1 MKTGKTL
8 VASIVL
14 ASVVAMPGCGSTL
27 FYPVKSA
34 EKAADKV
41 IDDIWP
47 DLSKPGSQKVEAKK
61 S

>member
-1 MKTGKTL
+1 MKAGKTF

-14 ASVVAMPGCGSTL
+14 ASVVAMTGCGSTL

-47 DLSKPGSQKVEAKK
+47 GIEKPAAARAEAKK
-61 S
+61 

>member
-1 MKTGKTL
+1 MKVTKL
-8 VASIVL
+8 FVACVALASIF
-14 ASVVAMPGCGSTL
+14 AISGCASTL
-27 FYPVKSA
+27 FFPAKPA